1 MLRAPRNGQ
10 AGIVNEQWQYTPEE
24 NFFGNDHF
32 VLAARINE
40 QVVEQRINVN
50 IKPVNDVPRLV
61 NPKAALQL
69 EAGRVSRMTFTAVDV
84 EKSDLT
90 FALKAPAQLGTAVME
105 RNQLV
110 YTAADKAGQE
120 TLTLVVSDGSD
131 QLEHNIAVTVQEAEV
146 ESLPLELV
154 STRLNVAEDK
164 SLQAQLQSK
173 GGQED
178 KVRFRLLTQGANAES
193 VNLTAQGRLTY
204 QPKANFNGEEQLH
217 IEVSDGDQ
225 TISEWLSITVESVN
239 DAPQL
244 DTAQLQLN
252 MQAGEQV
259 ARTLKAEDVDG
270 DALTLSQGEA
280 PQQGTVTLQPNSMDW
295 QYQANQNA
303 TGDDRFSLR
312 VSDGTVTA
320 DMVVTVSI
328 EAATLPDIQ
337 FQPLSVTEDAELSVQ
352 LQPQGNNVPS
362 LSYELLTNASHGEA
376 TLTESGQLTY
386 QPEANF
392 NGTET
397 LSIKVGSSG
406 YSDKT
411 LNVVVQVAPVNDAP
425 VFNMPTQSYE
435 VSADQ
440 AIRISLVTTDVDKD
454 QLQYAVLSGGNLG
467 QVQFEE
473 NVLVY
478 RAAKDSS
485 GEDRLR
491 VQVSDGALTD
501 QVDLTVN
508 VQELNQLPNGEDP
521 LYAQQWH
528 LKNTGQSAYA
538 RNAGTAGH
546 DINVEPVHRLGLLG
560 ENIRVAVVDT
570 GLEINHPDLRDNVVA
585 NRSYDFVGGDTD
597 PTPAMNPLNPAGGD
611 HGTSVA
617 GLIAARGFNG
627 IGGRGVAPYAELMG
641 FNFLENQTN
650 DNWFRSHGGAP
661 SAASPGGPRS
671 DDALVINMSYG
682 SDYIQPGRGPNRWL
696 EDFRRDKTT
705 NNNGGRGVAYI
716 KSAGNSFKGI
726 EVGGY
731 QFAGRTANWIT
742 GVNPDLADHIAN
754 TTGDNSTFYYTVVS
768 ALAADAD
775 TPLSSYSSVGSSI
788 WVSAPG
794 GEYGGRHPAMIT
806 TDLTSC
812 EHGSSRSGLW
822 HNFDNGSIDENSD
835 CDYTSTFNG
844 TSSAAPVV
852 SGVAALIFEAND
864 LLTWRDVR
872 HIMAMTA
879 RKIDDDF
886 APRTV
891 DVGNGSLFTA
901 EPGWVQN
908 AAGHWFHNWY
918 GFGMVDTHAA
928 VNLARASDYELL
940 PPYQETGFVDSAD
953 INPAPIPDGSTVGA
967 EKTVVI
973 NDDITVEA
981 IQVKFSA
988 IHGRDADLAVMVRSP
1003 SGTEAMVLQPRSML
1017 VADQS
1022 ENVSAD
1028 FDDTVLLSNAFYGES
1043 AQGTWTVKLVDT
1055 NSGEFRFQATLLDA
1069 TGTRTDDV
1077 VIRTANPAS
1086 QGSFTEAAINIYGH

>member
-1 MLRAPRNGQ
+1 
-10 AGIVNEQWQYTPEE
+10 
-24 NFFGNDHF
+24 
-32 VLAARINE
+32 
-40 QVVEQRINVN
+40 
-50 IKPVNDVPRLV
+50 
-61 NPKAALQL
+61 
-69 EAGRVSRMTFTAVDV
+69 MTFTAVDV

-110 YTAADKAGQE
+110 YTAGDKAGQE

-131 QLEHNIAVTVQEAEV
+131 QLEHTIAVTVQEAEV

-154 STRLNVAEDK
+154 STRLNVAEDE

-178 KVRFRLLTQGANAES
+178 KVRFRLLTQGGNAES

-225 TISEWLSITVESVN
+225 TIREWLSITVESVN

-244 DTAQLQLN
+244 DVAQLQLN
-252 MQAGEQV
+252 MLAGEQV
-259 ARTLKAEDVDG
+259 TRTLKAEDVDG

-280 PQQGTVTLQPNSMDW
+280 PQQGTLTLQPNSMDW

-328 EAATLPDIQ
+328 ETATLPDIQ
-337 FQPLSVTEDAELSVQ
+337 FQPLSVAEDTELSAQ
-352 LQPQGNNVPS
+352 LQPQGNDLPP
-362 LSYELLTNASHGEA
+362 LSYELVADARRGVA
-376 TLTESGQLTY
+376 TLTKNGQLTY
-386 QPEANF
+386 QPDVNF
-392 NGTET
+392 HGSDT
-397 LSIKVGSSG
+397 LSVKVASPG
-406 YSDKT
+406 YSDET
-411 LNVVVQVAPVNDAP
+411 LELTLQVTPTNDAP
-425 VFNMPTQSYE
+425 EFKMTAQSYQVNAE
-435 VSADQ
+435 RTRRIRLVALDIDTDNLAYNLIGTARHGSAS
-440 AIRISLVTTDVDKD
+440 ISGDTLTYTAGANSSVQDV
-454 QLQYAVLSGGNLG
+454 LTL
-467 QVQFEE
+467 E
-473 NVLVY
+473 
-478 RAAKDSS
+478 
-485 GEDRLR
+485 
-491 VQVSDGALTD
+491 VSDGEFNDQINLTFNINQPGALPGG
-501 QVDLTVN
+501 N
-508 VQELNQLPNGEDP
+508 DP

-538 RNAGTAGH
+538 FNTGTVDH
-546 DINVEPVHRLGLLG
+546 DINVEPVHKLGFLG
-560 ENIRVAVVDT
+560 DTVRVAVVDS
-570 GLEINHPDLRDNVVA
+570 GLQIDHPDLIENVTPG
-585 NRSYDFVGGDTD
+585 RSYDCVYNESD
-597 PTPAMNPLNPAGGD
+597 PTPPLDPARPKGD

-627 IGGRGVAPYAELMG
+627 IGGRGVAPYAELLG
-641 FNFLENQTN
+641 FNFLKNQSN
-650 DNWFRSHGGAP
+650 YAWFRSHGGAP

-682 SDYIQPGRGPNRWL
+682 SDDIRPGRGPSSWFD
-696 EDFRRDKTT
+696 DFRREVTT

-731 QFAGRTANWIT
+731 QFAGRTAAKVT
-742 GVNPDLADHIAN
+742 GLNPDLADHIAN
-754 TTGDNSTFYYTVVS
+754 NTGDNSTFYYTVVS

-788 WVSAPG
+788 WVSSPG
-794 GEYGGRHPAMIT
+794 GEYGWRHPAMIT
-806 TDLTSC
+806 TDLKGC
-812 EHGSSRSGLW
+812 EHGYSRQQG
-822 HNFDNGSIDENSD
+822 FNGQPVAANNN
-835 CDYTSTFNG
+835 CDYTSNFNG
-844 TSSAAPVV
+844 TSSAAPVT

-872 HIMAMTA
+872 HIMAVTA

-886 APRTV
+886 APVEV
-891 DVGNGSLFTA
+891 DLGNGSQFTA

-918 GFGMVDTHAA
+918 GFGMVDAHAA
-928 VNLARASDYELL
+928 VELASSANYQLL
-940 PPYQETGFVDSAD
+940 PPYQETGYVDSAD
-953 INPAPIPDGSTVGA
+953 INPDPIPDGSAVGA

-981 IQVKFSA
+981 IQLKFSA
-988 IHGRDADLAVMVRSP
+988 VHGRDADLAVIVRSP

-1028 FDDTVLLSNAFYGES
+1028 FADTVLLSNAFYGEP
-1043 AQGTWTVKLVDT
+1043 AQGIWRIRLVDT

-1069 TGTRTDDV
+1069 TGTRADDV
-1077 VIRTANPAS
+1077 VIRTNNPAS